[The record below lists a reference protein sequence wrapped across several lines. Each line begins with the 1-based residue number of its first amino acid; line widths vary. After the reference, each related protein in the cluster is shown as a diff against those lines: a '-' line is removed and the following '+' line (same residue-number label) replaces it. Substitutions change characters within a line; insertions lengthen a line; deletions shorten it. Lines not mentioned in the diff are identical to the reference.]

1 MLGLPHDKSLQQ
13 SKHVELGDRQGLHV
27 LCVSMAQGGGA
38 EWITFPVHKVNVS
51 DSRVLKGRQ
60 IHDVQVNC

>member
-27 LCVSMAQGGGA
+27 LCVSMAQGGGGD
-38 EWITFPVHKVNVS
+38 EWITFS
-51 DSRVLKGRQ
+51 SS
-60 IHDVQVNC
+60 